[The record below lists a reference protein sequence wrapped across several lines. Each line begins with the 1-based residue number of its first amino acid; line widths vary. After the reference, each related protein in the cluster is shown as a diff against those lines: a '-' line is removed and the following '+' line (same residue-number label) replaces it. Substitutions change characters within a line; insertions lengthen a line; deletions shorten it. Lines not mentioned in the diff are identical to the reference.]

1 MKIVYIIYSI
11 SNLTG
16 IERMFVSQMNFLA
29 EHYGDDVTL
38 LTYDQGDA
46 ADGYPLSEKVNHLD
60 FNIKKFHIYRYPRC
74 IHPLVLWKWNR
85 KLRRCITSTVT
96 DLNPDIVVCSSYE
109 ISEMR
114 IVLSLKHV
122 KRVVQIHSS
131 YLQSGGGF
139 RTRHIEKSI
148 VLWYKRNILFHRIV
162 GLVHRFDKI
171 VTLTQGDAELWNSPK
186 VSVIPNSLVIKS
198 SIGRVVREKKVVAV
212 GSLLMV
218 KGFDMLL
225 EVWRKIYRKHMD
237 WHLEITGEGLDE
249 SYLLE
254 QMSDMPNVRI
264 LPRTRDIADRYLSG
278 EIFAMTSRF
287 EGFGLVL
294 LEAMSFGLA
303 PAAFDCDFGP
313 REIITEGVDGFLVP
327 VGDIDRMA
335 ERIEYLMDHDNVR
348 HQMAAAA
355 VEKSKIYHPDKIMP
369 QFEQLYKSLIEP
381 VV

>member
-1 MKIVYIIYSI
+1 
-11 SNLTG
+11 
-16 IERMFVSQMNFLA
+16 
-29 EHYGDDVTL
+29 
-38 LTYDQGDA
+38 
-46 ADGYPLSEKVNHLD
+46 
-60 FNIKKFHIYRYPRC
+60 
-74 IHPLVLWKWNR
+74 
-85 KLRRCITSTVT
+85 
-96 DLNPDIVVCSSYE
+96 
-109 ISEMR
+109 
-114 IVLSLKHV
+114 
-122 KRVVQIHSS
+122 
-131 YLQSGGGF
+131 
-139 RTRHIEKSI
+139 
-148 VLWYKRNILFHRIV
+148 
-162 GLVHRFDKI
+162 
-171 VTLTQGDAELWNSPK
+171 
-186 VSVIPNSLVIKS
+186 
-198 SIGRVVREKKVVAV
+198 
-212 GSLLMV
+212 
-218 KGFDMLL
+218 
-225 EVWRKIYRKHMD
+225 
-237 WHLEITGEGLDE
+237 
-249 SYLLE
+249 
-254 QMSDMPNVRI
+254 MSDMPNVRI